1 MMIEQMVEAFPDG
14 IELRQELMDN
24 QACMRVV
31 LAWLQAGE
39 VVEDAAQWLVDVC
52 AYQELP
58 RECELDVL
66 CAGYAQLYKALLAK
80 VKEEPKAQAQLL
92 TTLKTYAKLHMAH
105 IVGDLQTH
113 AEYRG
118 LPAIRN
124 VAEAF
129 WMGAGHTEMQL
140 FFRAIIDEVMPTE
153 WMPRM
158 AEAQSSMWLEA
169 SAEAAELVGELWQLL
184 FDMLLPREMQTGY
197 FCLNCLRGT
206 YYALVAQRPKDNV
219 IWRDITDSFINTL
232 ETE

>member
-58 RECELDVL
+58 RESELDVL

-80 VKEEPKAQAQLL
+80 VKDEPKAQAQLL

-105 IVGDLQTH
+105 LAGDMQTH
-113 AEYRG
+113 AEFRG

-129 WMGAGHTEMQL
+129 WMGAGNTEMQF
-140 FFRAIIDEVMPTE
+140 FFRAIIDEVMPAG
-153 WMPRM
+153 WCDRM
-158 AEAQSSMWLEA
+158 AEAQSAMWLDA
-169 SAEAAELVGELWQLL
+169 SAEAAEQVGELWQLL
-184 FDMLLPREMQTGY
+184 FDMLLPREMQTVY

-206 YYALVAQRPKDNV
+206 YYALVAQWPKDNV